1 MSNITDK
8 KIVIIGGG
16 FAGLQLCRK
25 LRNKKGFH
33 VLLIDRE
40 NHHMFQPLF
49 YQVATARLE
58 PSSISFPFRK
68 IFQRAKN
75 IDFLMANVEQ
85 IHSAEN
91 KIQTDQG
98 EIEFDELVIAT
109 GAYTNF
115 FGNDSV
121 REHSL
126 SMKTTHEAIYIR
138 NHTLMNF
145 ERMMEKKNKEGSKNI
160 VVVGGGPTGVEL
172 AGSFAE
178 MKNLILPKD
187 YPRLD
192 VKDIKIYM
200 IEGAEYPLNVMSM
213 KAKTSAKK
221 YLEQLGVEVIT
232 ETFVNNYDGETV
244 SLSTGTKIVSD
255 NVIWAAGVKGNY
267 VEGLN
272 EEVEQKGN
280 RYKVNRQSKIDGY
293 ESIYALGDVA
303 YMETEKF
310 PNGHPQVANVAINQ
324 ANTLAKNLRNPE
336 KKLEFEYK
344 DLGSMATV
352 GKHKAVVDAPFGS
365 ITGFFAWFI
374 WMFLHLMLILSVRN
388 KLIIFINWAWSYFTR
403 DTSLRL
409 ILRARQKNWGSVS

>member
-1 MSNITDK
+1 MSKAEDK

-25 LRNKKGFH
+25 LRNKKGFQ

-75 IDFLMANVEQ
+75 VDFLMANVES
-85 IHSAEN
+85 IKAEEN
-91 KIQTDQG
+91 KLLTDQG
-98 EIEFDELVIAT
+98 EIAYDELIIAT
-109 GAYTNF
+109 GAYTNY
-115 FGNDSV
+115 FGNASV
-121 REHSL
+121 QEHAL
-126 SMKTTHEAIYIR
+126 SMKTTHEAIFIR
-138 NHTLMNF
+138 NHMLMNF
-145 ERMMEKKNKEGSKNI
+145 ERMMEQRDVEGNQNI

-178 MKNLILPKD
+178 MKNVILPKD
-187 YPRLD
+187 YPKLNTE
-192 VKDIKIYM
+192 DIKVYI
-200 IEGAEYPLNVMSM
+200 IEGAEYPLNVMSH
-213 KAKTSAKK
+213 KAKTSAKR
-221 YLEQLGVEVIT
+221 YLEKLGVEVIT
-232 ETFVNNYDGETV
+232 KTFVDNYDGEKV
-244 SLSTGTKIVSD
+244 KLSTGKEIVSS

-267 VEGLN
+267 VNGL
-272 EEVEQKGN
+272 VEDVAQRGQ
-280 RYKVNRQSKIDGY
+280 RYKVNRQNRVAGY
-293 ESIYALGDVA
+293 DNIYALGDVA
-303 YMETEKF
+303 YMETDKF

-324 ANTLAKNLRNPE
+324 ANTLAKNLLRPSATP
-336 KKLEFEYK
+336 KDFVYK

-352 GKHKAVVDAPFGS
+352 GKHKAVVDLPFAK

-388 KLIIFINWAWSYFTR
+388 KLIIFINWAWSYLTR

-409 ILRARQKNWGSVS
+409 ILKARQKSWG

>member
-1 MSNITDK
+1 MSKATDK
-8 KIVIIGGG
+8 KVVVIGGG

-25 LRNKKGFH
+25 LRNKKGFE

-68 IFQRAKN
+68 IFQRARN
-75 IDFLMANVEQ
+75 IDFLMANVES
-85 IHSAEN
+85 IDPTEYSIE
-91 KIQTDQG
+91 TDQG
-98 EIEFDELVIAT
+98 EVKYDTLVIAT
-109 GAYTNF
+109 GAYTNY
-115 FGNDSV
+115 FGNAAV
-121 REHSL
+121 EEHAL
-126 SMKTTHEAIYIR
+126 SMKTTHEAIFIR
-138 NHTLMNF
+138 NHMLMNF
-145 ERMMEKKNKEGSKNI
+145 ERMMEQKDAAGHKNI

-178 MKNLILPKD
+178 MKNVILPKD
-187 YPRLD
+187 YPKLNTE
-192 VKDIKIYM
+192 DIKIYM
-200 IEGAEYPLNVMSM
+200 IEGAEYPLNVMSH

-221 YLEQLGVEVIT
+221 YLEKLGVEVIT
-232 ETFVNNYDGETV
+232 ETFVDNYDGNKV
-244 SLSTGTKIVSD
+244 MLSTGNEIVST

-267 VEGLN
+267 VDGLV
-272 EEVEQKGN
+272 EEAEQRGQ
-280 RYKVNRQSKIDGY
+280 RYKVNRQNRIAGY
-293 ESIYALGDVA
+293 DNIYALGDVA

-310 PNGHPQVANVAINQ
+310 PKGHPQVANVAINQ
-324 ANTLAKNLRNPE
+324 ASTLAKNLLHPTATP
-336 KKLEFEYK
+336 KEFEYK

-352 GKHKAVVDAPFGS
+352 GKHKAVVDLPFAS

-388 KLIIFINWAWSYFTR
+388 KLIIFINWAWSYLTR

-409 ILRARQKNWGSVS
+409 ILKARQKSW

>member
-1 MSNITDK
+1 MSDSRDK
-8 KIVIIGGG
+8 KIVVIGGG

-25 LRNKKGFH
+25 LRNKKGFQ

-75 IDFLMANVEQ
+75 IDFLMANVSKIKAE
-85 IHSAEN
+85 EN
-91 KIQTDQG
+91 KIITDQG
-98 EIEFDELVIAT
+98 DIDYDELVIAT
-109 GAYTNF
+109 GAYTNY
-115 FGNDSV
+115 FGNESV
-121 REHSL
+121 QENAL
-126 SMKTTHEAIYIR
+126 SMKTTHEAIFIR
-138 NHTLMNF
+138 NHMLMNF
-145 ERMMEKKNKEGSKNI
+145 ERMAEKKESDGSKNI
-160 VVVGGGPTGVEL
+160 VIVGGGPTGVEL

-178 MKNLILPKD
+178 MKKVILPKD
-187 YPRLD
+187 YPKLD
-192 VKDIKIYM
+192 VSDVKIFM
-200 IEGAEYPLNVMSM
+200 VEGAEYPLNVMSH
-213 KAKTSAKK
+213 KAKTSAKR
-221 YLEQLGVEVIT
+221 YLEDLGVEVIT
-232 ETFVNNYDGETV
+232 KTFVNNYDGQTV
-244 SLSTGTKIVSD
+244 ELSTGAKIQSM

-267 VEGLN
+267 VPGLT
-272 EEVEQKGN
+272 EETEQKGN

-293 ESIYALGDVA
+293 DNIYALGDVA

-310 PNGHPQVANVAINQ
+310 PKGHPQVANVAINQ
-324 ANTLAKNLRNPE
+324 ANTLAKNFLKRDGIPI
-336 KKLEFEYK
+336 EFEYK

-352 GKHKAVVDAPFGS
+352 GKHKAVVDLPFMK

-388 KLIIFINWAWSYFTR
+388 KLIIFINWAWSYLTR

-409 ILRARQKNWGSVS
+409 ILRARQRHWG

>member
-1 MSNITDK
+1 MSKTTDK

-75 IDFLMANVEQ
+75 IDFLMANVES
-85 IHSAEN
+85 INSESN
-91 KIQTDQG
+91 ILVTDQG
-98 EIEFDELVIAT
+98 EVRYDELVIAT
-109 GAYTNF
+109 GAYTNY
-115 FGNDSV
+115 FGNESV
-121 REHSL
+121 QENSL

-138 NHTLMNF
+138 NHMLMNF
-145 ERMMEKKNKEGSKNI
+145 ERMAEKKDKEGSKNI

-178 MKNLILPKD
+178 MKNVILPKD
-187 YPRLD
+187 YPKLD
-192 VKDIKIYM
+192 VSDIKIFM
-200 IEGAEYPLNVMSM
+200 IEGAAYPLNVMSH
-213 KAKTSAKK
+213 KAKTSAKR
-221 YLEQLGVEVIT
+221 YLEDLGVEVIT

-244 SLSTGTKIVSD
+244 ELSKGDKIISN

-267 VEGLN
+267 VPGLTEN
-272 EEVEQKGN
+272 VEQRGN

-293 ESIYALGDVA
+293 ENIYALGDVA
-303 YMETEKF
+303 YMKTEKF
-310 PNGHPQVANVAINQ
+310 PKGHPQVANVAINQ
-324 ANTLAKNLRNPE
+324 ANTLSKKLRNPNDTP
-336 KKLEFEYK
+336 KDFVYK

-388 KLIIFINWAWSYFTR
+388 KLMIFINWAWSYFTR

-409 ILRARQKNWGSVS
+409 ILRARQKNWG

>member
-1 MSNITDK
+1 MGSK
-8 KIVIIGGG
+8 KIVVIGGG

-25 LRNKKGFH
+25 LRNKKGFE
-33 VLLIDRE
+33 VLLVDRE

-75 IDFLMANVEQ
+75 IDFLMANVASINAAQ
-85 IHSAEN
+85 NI
-91 KIQTDQG
+91 IVTDQG
-98 EIEFDELVIAT
+98 EVAFDELVLAT
-109 GAYTNF
+109 GAYTNY

-121 REHSL
+121 QENAL

-138 NHTLMNF
+138 NHMLMNF
-145 ERMMEKKNKEGSKNI
+145 ERMMEKKDSEGHKNI

-178 MKNLILPKD
+178 MKNVILPKD

-192 VKDIKIYM
+192 VSDVKIYL
-200 IEGAEYPLNVMSM
+200 IEGAEYPLNVMSH
-213 KAKTSAKK
+213 KSKSSAKK
-221 YLEQLGVEVIT
+221 YLEKLGVEVIT
-232 ETFVNNYDGETV
+232 KTFVNNYDGQTV
-244 SLSTGTKIVSD
+244 ELSTGDKIQSD

-267 VEGLN
+267 VPGLTD
-272 EEVEQKGN
+272 EVEQKGN
-280 RYKVNRQSKIDGY
+280 RYKVNRQNKIDGY
-293 ESIYALGDVA
+293 ENIYALGDVA

-310 PNGHPQVANVAINQ
+310 PKGHPQVANVAINQ
-324 ANTLAKNLRNPE
+324 ANTLAKNLVKPE
-336 KKLEFEYK
+336 AVPKDFVYK

-365 ITGFFAWFI
+365 ITGFIAWFI
-374 WMFLHLMLILSVRN
+374 WMALHLMLILSVRN
-388 KLIIFINWAWSYFTR
+388 KLIIFINWAWSYLTR

-409 ILRARQKNWGSVS
+409 ILRARQKNWG

>member
-1 MSNITDK
+1 MSDTNVK
-8 KIVIIGGG
+8 NVVVIGGG

-75 IDFLMANVEQ
+75 IDFLMANVES
-85 IHSAEN
+85 ISASTN
-91 KIQTDQG
+91 TVVTDQG
-98 EIEFDELVIAT
+98 EIIYDELVIAT
-109 GAYTNF
+109 GAYTNY
-115 FGNDSV
+115 FGNESV
-121 REHSL
+121 QEHSL
-126 SMKTTHEAIYIR
+126 SMKTTHEAIFIR
-138 NHTLMNF
+138 NHMLMNF
-145 ERMMEKKNKEGSKNI
+145 ERIMEKKDKEGSKNI

-178 MKNLILPKD
+178 MKNVILPKD

-192 VKDIKIYM
+192 VKDIKIFM
-200 IEGAEYPLNVMSM
+200 IEGAEYPLNVMSH

-221 YLEQLGVEVIT
+221 YLEDLGVEVIT
-232 ETFVNNYDGETV
+232 KTFVNNYDGETV
-244 SLSTGTKIVSD
+244 ELSSGNKIVTE

-267 VEGLN
+267 VPGLTDN
-272 EEVEQKGN
+272 VEQKGD
-280 RYKVNRQSKIDGY
+280 RYQVNRQNRIDGY
-293 ESIYALGDVA
+293 ENIYALGDVA
-303 YMETEKF
+303 YMETEKY
-310 PNGHPQVANVAINQ
+310 PKGHPQVANVAINQ
-324 ANTLAKNLRNPE
+324 ASTLAKNLLKPRDTPQ
-336 KKLEFEYK
+336 KFIYK

-352 GKHKAVVDAPFGS
+352 GKHKAVVDAPFGTL
-365 ITGFFAWFI
+365 TGVFAWFI

-388 KLIIFINWAWSYFTR
+388 KLIIFINWGWSYFTR

-409 ILRARQKNWGSVS
+409 ILKARQKSW

>member
-1 MSNITDK
+1 MPDEKSK
-8 KIVIIGGG
+8 KVVVIGGG

-25 LRNKKGFH
+25 LRNKKGFQ

-58 PSSISFPFRK
+58 PSTISFPFRK
-68 IFQRAKN
+68 IFQKAKN
-75 IDFLMANVEQ
+75 IDFLMANVES
-85 IHSAEN
+85 INSESN
-91 KIQTDQG
+91 ILVTDQG
-98 EIEFDELVIAT
+98 EVRYDELVIAT
-109 GAYTNF
+109 GAYTNY

-121 REHSL
+121 QEHSL
-126 SMKTTHEAIYIR
+126 SMKTTHEAIFIR
-138 NHTLMNF
+138 NHMLMNF
-145 ERMMEKKNKEGSKNI
+145 ERMMEQKDAAGSKNI

-178 MKNLILPKD
+178 MKNVILPKD

-192 VKDIKIYM
+192 VSGVKIYLV
-200 IEGAEYPLNVMSM
+200 EGAEYPLNVMST

-221 YLEQLGVEVIT
+221 YLEKLGVEVIT
-232 ETFVNNYDGETV
+232 KTFVDNYDGKTV
-244 SLSTGTKIVSD
+244 NLSTGEKIISN
-255 NVIWAAGVKGNY
+255 NVIWAAGVRGNY
-267 VEGLN
+267 LPGLTDK
-272 EEVEQKGN
+272 VEQKGN
-280 RYKVNRQSKIDGY
+280 RYKVNRQNKVDGY
-293 ESIYALGDVA
+293 DNIYALGDVA
-303 YMETEKF
+303 YMETEEY

-324 ANTLAKNLRNPE
+324 ANTLAINLLKP
-336 KKLEFEYK
+336 KVVPKAFVYK

-388 KLIIFINWAWSYFTR
+388 KLIIFINWAWSYLTR

-409 ILRARQKNWGSVS
+409 ILRARQKNWG

>member
-1 MSNITDK
+1 MGTVTHK

-68 IFQRAKN
+68 IFQKAKN
-75 IDFLMANVEQ
+75 IDFFLANVERIQ
-85 IHSAEN
+85 SQEN
-91 KIQTDQG
+91 KVITDQG
-98 EIEFDELVIAT
+98 EVEYDELVIAT
-109 GAYTNF
+109 GAYTNY
-115 FGNDSV
+115 FGNESV
-121 REHSL
+121 QEHSL
-126 SMKTTHEAIYIR
+126 SMKTTHEAIFIR
-138 NHTLMNF
+138 NHMLMNF
-145 ERMMEKKNKEGSKNI
+145 ERMMEKKDKVGSKNI

-178 MKNLILPKD
+178 MKNVILPKD

-192 VKDIKIYM
+192 TKDIKIYM
-200 IEGAEYPLNVMSM
+200 IEGAEYPLNVMSH
-213 KAKTSAKK
+213 KAKTTAKK
-221 YLEQLGVEVIT
+221 YLENLGVEVIVKT
-232 ETFVNNYDGETV
+232 YVNNYDGHTV
-244 SLSTGTKIVSD
+244 ELSTGDKIISD

-267 VEGLN
+267 VPGLTD
-272 EEVEQKGN
+272 EVEQKGN
-280 RYKVNRQSKIDGY
+280 RYNVNRQNKIDGY
-293 ESIYALGDVA
+293 DNIYALGDVA

-310 PNGHPQVANVAINQ
+310 PKGHPQVANVAINQ

-336 KKLEFEYK
+336 KNIEFVYK

-388 KLIIFINWAWSYFTR
+388 KLIIFINWAWSYLTR

-409 ILRARQKNWGSVS
+409 ILQARKKSW